1 MGGELLILFVSHSI
15 YMYGNNQLTPQLD
28 LCHLL
33 YFSPYLLNIS
43 CNCLFAPQSQSIIF
57 TKIKPTKLH
66 HIGPKK
72 TISILLGLNPWLAQR
87 KCIHLTFAS
96 IPCHNIAAKIVFPA
110 AIMHVSSVVFLLLCK
125 MAHFMLVYL
134 SHCCI
139 EIGIFLLIRV
149 LIPK

>member
-96 IPCHNIAAKIVFPA
+96 IPCHQHCSKNRVSGCHYACFLRCFFVVVQNGTF
-110 AIMHVSSVVFLLLCK
+110 HVGLFKSLL
-125 MAHFMLVYL
+125 Y
-134 SHCCI
+134 
-139 EIGIFLLIRV
+139 
-149 LIPK
+149 